1 MNGKAK
7 QIGLALVF
15 ATIVCLSVF
24 TYSLHG
30 NYPIEEAE
38 GKATA
43 EAFLSA
49 LQAKDYDA
57 IAALYHPD
65 EEMDTE
71 TLRKEFEPDKITR
84 FIDLNDDE
92 IANTAVGNF
101 YSNSGRSGRHG
112 YRTSYGVIFTLTADG
127 RPCTGVLTL
136 KKNAEG
142 YGIWYYTLV
151 PYKN

>member
-49 LQAKDYDA
+49 LQAKDYDE

-84 FIDLNDDE
+84 FIDLKRRDRQHSGWEFLQQQRE
-92 IANTAVGNF
+92 IGQTRL
-101 YSNSGRSGRHG
+101 SH
-112 YRTSYGVIFTLTADG
+112 L
-127 RPCTGVLTL
+127 VLCDL
-136 KKNAEG
+136 
-142 YGIWYYTLV
+142 YV
-151 PYKN
+151 DR